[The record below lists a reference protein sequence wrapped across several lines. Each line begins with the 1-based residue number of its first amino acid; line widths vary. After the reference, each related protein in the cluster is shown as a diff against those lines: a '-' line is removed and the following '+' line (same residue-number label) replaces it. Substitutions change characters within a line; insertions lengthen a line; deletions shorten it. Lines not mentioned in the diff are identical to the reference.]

1 MELVIT
7 IVVLLCASVR
17 AQDQGAGD
25 VPPGYSP
32 PVTTGERVPTEPT
45 LNNRTKVGKPSEER
59 SPDDSA
65 ANDRQVAALQRGI
78 LNRRLS
84 RLEGQLQV
92 MQNSIL
98 GSPMLQELVQQRED
112 VEVQMSDQQA
122 AIDSLQ
128 FQADGLLQR
137 LSSLEILVNRI
148 NRNQEKFE
156 TYVTKLVD
164 QMKAVLPGKLVRD
177 SGLNGN
183 AQHQEMPRDCAEV
196 YTGGNHTS
204 GVYDI
209 RPHGQQTDM
218 PHSGQGA
225 PFSVYC
231 RARHR
236 RGWTVI
242 QRRQDGTVNF
252 TRSWTD
258 YKNGFGDLG
267 GEFWLGNDKIH
278 AITAQK
284 NYTLR
289 IDMSDWE
296 GNKAYAEYD
305 HFAIDNEWQGYRLRV
320 SGYSG
325 TAGES
330 MYANHDS
337 AFSTRDKGSE
347 NQGWVDC
354 PKEMKGG
361 WWYTQCGDSNLNG
374 LYHRQGEHEA
384 RPDGMFWWWWK
395 RDWYSLK
402 SVEMA
407 VFPHYYPVF

>member
-1 MELVIT
+1 M
-7 IVVLLCASVR
+7 
-17 AQDQGAGD
+17 
-25 VPPGYSP
+25 
-32 PVTTGERVPTEPT
+32 
-45 LNNRTKVGKPSEER
+45 
-59 SPDDSA
+59 
-65 ANDRQVAALQRGI
+65 
-78 LNRRLS
+78 
-84 RLEGQLQV
+84 
-92 MQNSIL
+92 
-98 GSPMLQELVQQRED
+98 
-112 VEVQMSDQQA
+112 EVQLSDQQA
-122 AIDSLQ
+122 AIDGLQ

-164 QMKAVLPGKLVRD
+164 QMKAVLPGRLVRD

-183 AQHQEMPRDCAEV
+183 VQYQDMPRDCAEV
-196 YTGGNHTS
+196 YTGGNQTS
-204 GVYDI
+204 GVYTV

-218 PHSGQGA
+218 PHSGQVA

-231 RARHR
+231 RVRHR

-242 QRRQDGTVNF
+242 QRRQDGSVNF
-252 TRSWTD
+252 SRPWTD

-289 IDMSDWE
+289 IEMSDWE

-325 TAGES
+325 SAGES
-330 MYANHDS
+330 MYANHDA

-384 RPDGMFWWWWK
+384 RADGVFWWWWK

-407 VFPHYYPVF
+407 VFPHFYPLF

>member
-1 MELVIT
+1 
-7 IVVLLCASVR
+7 
-17 AQDQGAGD
+17 
-25 VPPGYSP
+25 
-32 PVTTGERVPTEPT
+32 
-45 LNNRTKVGKPSEER
+45 
-59 SPDDSA
+59 
-65 ANDRQVAALQRGI
+65 
-78 LNRRLS
+78 
-84 RLEGQLQV
+84 
-92 MQNSIL
+92 
-98 GSPMLQELVQQRED
+98 
-112 VEVQMSDQQA
+112 
-122 AIDSLQ
+122 
-128 FQADGLLQR
+128 
-137 LSSLEILVNRI
+137 
-148 NRNQEKFE
+148 
-156 TYVTKLVD
+156 
-164 QMKAVLPGKLVRD
+164 
-177 SGLNGN
+177 
-183 AQHQEMPRDCAEV
+183 DCAEV

-305 HFAIDNEWQGYRLRV
+305 HFAIDNEWQGYRLRNV
-320 SGYSG
+320 GDI
-325 TAGES
+325 S
-330 MYANHDS
+330 MNFNEKNTHLLRPHQFNFLVHGFFHKKYGA
-337 AFSTRDKGSE
+337 KGR
-347 NQGWVDC
+347 NKNKNKNC
-354 PKEMKGG
+354 KMEMKGG